1 MAIISKE
8 NHHLNWEPN
17 FYFYSYGQP
26 QGYPQHGGGYNP
38 LFQQSG
44 PVTTTQVTIPTELAG
59 KSFNLFNFTLKILFL
74 GIVIGAKGS
83 KISQIR
89 QESGAS
95 IKIDSESMP
104 GTNDRLITITG
115 NPNQIQQAQF
125 LLQQAVRQSG
135 LWNQ

>member
-1 MAIISKE
+1 
-8 NHHLNWEPN
+8 
-17 FYFYSYGQP
+17 
-26 QGYPQHGGGYNP
+26 
-38 LFQQSG
+38 
-44 PVTTTQVTIPTELAG
+44 VTTTQVTIPTELAG
-59 KSFNLFNFTLKILFL
+59 KFEASSKNKNSSMFFFI

-83 KISQIR
+83 KISQVR

-95 IKIDSESMP
+95 IKIDSEPMP

>member
-1 MAIISKE
+1 M
-8 NHHLNWEPN
+8 
-17 FYFYSYGQP
+17 
-26 QGYPQHGGGYNP
+26 
-38 LFQQSG
+38 
-44 PVTTTQVTIPTELAG
+44 TTTQVTIPTELAG
-59 KSFNLFNFTLKILFL
+59 KIIDIENFLDVLFS

-83 KISQIR
+83 KISQVR

-95 IKIDSESMP
+95 IKIDSEPMP

>member
-1 MAIISKE
+1 MAYS
-8 NHHLNWEPN
+8 
-17 FYFYSYGQP
+17 YSYGQP
-26 QGYPQHGGGYNP
+26 QAYSQYPGEYNP
-38 LFQQSG
+38 LLQQNG

-59 KSFNLFNFTLKILFL
+59 KIIRPYKILKFFFKYS

-83 KISQIR
+83 KISQVR

-95 IKIDSESMP
+95 IKIDSEPMP

>member
-1 MAIISKE
+1 M
-8 NHHLNWEPN
+8 
-17 FYFYSYGQP
+17 
-26 QGYPQHGGGYNP
+26 
-38 LFQQSG
+38 
-44 PVTTTQVTIPTELAG
+44 TTTQVTIPTELAG
-59 KSFNLFNFTLKILFL
+59 KMIYILNFIYLFFLFL

-83 KISQIR
+83 KISPVR

-95 IKIDSESMP
+95 IKIDSEPMP

>member
-1 MAIISKE
+1 MVKITG
-8 NHHLNWEPN
+8 HHLIPIKS
-17 FYFYSYGQP
+17 YSKNTHP
-26 QGYPQHGGGYNP
+26 
-38 LFQQSG
+38 S
-44 PVTTTQVTIPTELAG
+44 
-59 KSFNLFNFTLKILFL
+59 SFLKWILVHNKNSSMFFFI

-83 KISQIR
+83 KISQVR

-95 IKIDSESMP
+95 IKIDSEPMP

>member
-1 MAIISKE
+1 
-8 NHHLNWEPN
+8 
-17 FYFYSYGQP
+17 
-26 QGYPQHGGGYNP
+26 
-38 LFQQSG
+38 
-44 PVTTTQVTIPTELAG
+44 VTTTQVTIPTELAG
-59 KSFNLFNFTLKILFL
+59 KMIYILNFIYLFFLFL

-83 KISQIR
+83 KISPVR

-95 IKIDSESMP
+95 IKIDSEPMP